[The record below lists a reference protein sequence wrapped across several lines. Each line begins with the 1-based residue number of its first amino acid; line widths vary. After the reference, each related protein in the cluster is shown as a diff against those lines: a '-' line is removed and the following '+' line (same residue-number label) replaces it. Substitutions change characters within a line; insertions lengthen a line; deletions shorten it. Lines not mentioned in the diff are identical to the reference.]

1 MAGRPRKGFNVL
13 GKKRR
18 SELHQMENLKEE
30 EIGQPVIGDDGHQIV
45 DGGNQRAGSD
55 GGIDMNLLKEDRDDR
70 ADKAG
75 KHHGKHQRR
84 ARAPGDAQ
92 A

>member
-45 DGGNQRAGSD
+45 GGGNQRAGSD
-55 GGIDMNLLKEDRDDR
+55 GGIDMNVPTRLESTMESTSAAPAHPEMHR
-70 ADKAG
+70 A
-75 KHHGKHQRR
+75 
-84 ARAPGDAQ
+84 
-92 A
+92 